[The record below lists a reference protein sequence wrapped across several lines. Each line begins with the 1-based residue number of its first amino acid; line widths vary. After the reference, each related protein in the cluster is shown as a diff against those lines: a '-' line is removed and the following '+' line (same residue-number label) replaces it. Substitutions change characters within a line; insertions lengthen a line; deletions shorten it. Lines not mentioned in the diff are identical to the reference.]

1 MPYARISNRMSP
13 MSAPPTGK
21 HFIDRTIDA
30 TLPTGNPGRV
40 NIAFGLLLLSVKIA
54 PGKVFPLHLR
64 ESYMRM
70 YFYLKE
76 LRFPLQADG
85 SCVAMSVG
93 GIYAGSL
100 ALLSPVRPDF
110 QLTDDIET
118 NMDDYGIAIT
128 IGSDV
133 ADYYGA
139 GSMPVKNAFV
149 ECLDFGKNAAGH
161 L

>member
-1 MPYARISNRMSP
+1 MPYARIANRMTP
-13 MSAPPTGK
+13 VSAPPTGK
-21 HFIDRTIDA
+21 HFIDRTTDA
-30 TLPTGNPGRV
+30 TAPTGVATRV
-40 NIAFGLLLLSVKIA
+40 TVAFGLSLLSVVLG

-93 GIYAGSL
+93 GIYAGDL

-110 QLTDDIET
+110 QLTDDIEA
-118 NMDDYGIAIT
+118 NMDAYGIAIAF
-128 IGSDV
+128 GSDV
-133 ADYYGA
+133 CDYYRA